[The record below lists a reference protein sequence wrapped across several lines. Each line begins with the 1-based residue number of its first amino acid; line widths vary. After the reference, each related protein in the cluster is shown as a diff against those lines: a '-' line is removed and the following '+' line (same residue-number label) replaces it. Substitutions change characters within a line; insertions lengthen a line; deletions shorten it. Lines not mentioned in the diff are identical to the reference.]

1 MGCPTLWKKSRNWH
15 CHYVFFIFCMGNRWF
30 WCQQCHLAQGC
41 ELWSNLYKMLWSSI
55 QCWTMVVFKK
65 LQGFDYEIGSQIYFP
80 NFMFRQ
86 KFLYWSVA
94 WRYGNE
100 KNISTR
106 YKDSKESTIQAEHFL
121 DFQRL
126 SWNYWGPKSNL
137 HPQTEISLMGLI
149 TRKLSIHF
157 KA

>member
-30 WCQQCHLAQGC
+30 WCQQRHLAQGC
-41 ELWSNLYKMLWSSI
+41 KLWSNLYKMLWSSI

-65 LQGFDYEIGSQIYFP
+65 LQGFDHEIGSQISFP

-94 WRYGNE
+94 WRYRNE

-106 YKDSKESTIQAEHFL
+106 YKDSKESTIQAEHFFK
-121 DFQRL
+121 DYHGITGVQ
-126 SWNYWGPKSNL
+126 SPTCTPDWNFINGVDNP
-137 HPQTEISLMGLI
+137 EIVY
-149 TRKLSIHF
+149 TF
-157 KA
+157 

>member
-30 WCQQCHLAQGC
+30 WCQQRHLAQGC
-41 ELWSNLYKMLWSSI
+41 KLWSNLYKMLWSSI

-94 WRYGNE
+94 WRYRNE

-106 YKDSKESTIQAEHFL
+106 YKDSKESTIQAEHFFK
-121 DFQRL
+121 DYHGITGVQSPTCTPRL
-126 SWNYWGPKSNL
+126 KFHQWGW
-137 HPQTEISLMGLI
+137 
-149 TRKLSIHF
+149 
-157 KA
+157 